1 MGTTLKIGGPSS
13 RGAGSSD
20 ALAIHSDES
29 LARRVGEGDERAF
42 EHLYARYRT
51 RLQRYCASILRQPE
65 DAEEALQS
73 AMLRAYLSL
82 AARGRRDVAVRPWLY
97 RIAHNQCV
105 DMLRRRPAQA
115 PSAFTGDEVHNAPS
129 VPERVQIAD
138 DLRTLRQDLLALP
151 IEQRGALVLREL
163 SGLSHAQ
170 IGAVLEESTS
180 GVKQLIYQARVGLHA
195 MADGRDL
202 DCDTVRRRISDG
214 DGRVLR
220 ARGLGAHLRECT
232 ACSGFREATAAGPAR
247 LAALAPMVPLAIG
260 QRVLEAIRS
269 ILAGGGAGGGAGAI
283 GSGASG
289 GAVGVTAG
297 AKLAAVVVAAI
308 VGGSAIVAP
317 VVIAETASP
326 PRPVRLAGAAPSGV
340 VVHSGPTA
348 GTGPPAAAAPGAPVL
363 VEPSMPIEIGSIVV
377 AEYDQAA
384 AVPAMPVVPAPA
396 KAASGAGPV
405 PGVAEQ
411 VSPAVAPG
419 ASAAP
424 QTGATPATSGS
435 AGRRSPG
442 GSPAGRPGPR
452 RGDSPGSV
460 GPPGSGHGPA
470 QGQGANAPATSTP
483 SGPPP
488 SAPRGPLRADGPSPA
503 ASASPAPAE
512 AATPDPAPADPP
524 AHGRGAHPA
533 PGGPPAGGPPAHG
546 PRRP

>member
-1 MGTTLKIGGPSS
+1 M
-13 RGAGSSD
+13 
-20 ALAIHSDES
+20 
-29 LARRVGEGDERAF
+29 
-42 EHLYARYRT
+42 
-51 RLQRYCASILRQPE
+51 
-65 DAEEALQS
+65 
-73 AMLRAYLSL
+73 
-82 AARGRRDVAVRPWLY
+82 AVRPWLY

-115 PSAFTGDEVHNAPS
+115 PRAFTGDEVHDAPS
-129 VPERVQIAD
+129 VPERAQIAD

-151 IEQRGALVLREL
+151 IEQRGALVMREL

-170 IGAVLEESTS
+170 IGAVLDESAS

-202 DCDTVRRRISDG
+202 DCDTVRRHISDG

-232 ACSGFREATAAGPAR
+232 ACSGFREATAACPTR
-247 LAALAPMVPLAIG
+247 LAALAPVVPLAIG

-269 ILAGGGAGGGAGAI
+269 ILAGGGEGGGAGAI

-289 GAVGVTAG
+289 GAVGATAG
-297 AKLAAVVVAAI
+297 AKLAAVVVAGI

-348 GTGPPAAAAPGAPVL
+348 GAGSPAAAAPDTPVL
-363 VEPSMPIEIGSIVV
+363 IEPSMPIEIGSIVV
-377 AEYDQAA
+377 ARYDPAT
-384 AVPAMPVVPAPA
+384 AVPAVPVAPD
-396 KAASGAGPV
+396 KAAALGTAPV

-419 ASAAP
+419 PSAAP
-424 QTGATPATSGS
+424 QAVAAPATPGS

-442 GSPAGRPGPR
+442 SSPAGRPDPR
-452 RGDSPGSV
+452 RAARPGSA
-460 GPPGSGHGPA
+460 GAPGSGHGPA
-470 QGQGANAPATSTP
+470 QGRGRGPVQGQGRGAAQRRRPDPVQRQGQGPSQGPSQGQSQGQGQVRGQGANAPAAPTPP

-503 ASASPAPAE
+503 AAAPGAGTNAGPPAPPASPPPAE

-524 AHGRGAHPA
+524 AHG
-533 PGGPPAGGPPAHG
+533 